1 MNIPKPAVCLLIS
14 TVIIGSSYGI
24 VLAGGAKASDPAKL
38 YEKKCSICHVIERSN
53 SKKKSKKGWER
64 TVMRMKNSN
73 GAPITDKEA
82 EIIIDYLSEKHG
94 K

>member
-14 TVIIGSSYGI
+14 TVIIGSSYSI
-24 VLAGGAKASDPAKL
+24 VFAGEAEAPDPAKL

-53 SKKKSKKGWER
+53 SKKKSEKGWKK
-64 TVMRMKNSN
+64 TVMRMKNN
-73 GAPITDKEA
+73 GAPITDEEA
-82 EIIIDYLSEKHG
+82 EIIIRHLTDNYG